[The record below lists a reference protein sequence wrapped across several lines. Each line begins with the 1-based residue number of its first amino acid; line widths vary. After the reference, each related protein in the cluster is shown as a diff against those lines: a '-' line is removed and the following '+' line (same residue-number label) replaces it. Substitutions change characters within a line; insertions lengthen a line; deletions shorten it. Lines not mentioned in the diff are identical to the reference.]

1 MKRTPLQDGAR
12 ARGGPLERGVVRG
25 QPGLVGGDHAQRVVQ
40 RPELVDLVQVLRAA
54 RAGDEP
60 VPGGDPS
67 VDGRDDLPGPRPGS
81 SSRPRQA
88 VLADEL
94 LSAHGQPRAGGGALH
109 DEDGRPIGHLRP
121 HEVGQR
127 RDLVG
132 RDVVRHQKNRAPS

>member
-1 MKRTPLQDGAR
+1 MVIASEPQLLTAAIAAKPALLSVSSARTFRGFGAR
-12 ARGGPLERGVVRG
+12 TT
-25 QPGLVGGDHAQRVVQ
+25 RVSP
-40 RPELVDLVQVLRAA
+40 R
-54 RAGDEP
+54 
-60 VPGGDPS
+60 GGDPS

-109 DEDGRPIGHLRP
+109 DEDGHPIGHLRP
-121 HEVGQR
+121 HEVGQH